1 MNTKFTKTIEG
12 KVITRRRCDI
22 ILTRIETLENPFTNL
37 YEEVPCQISNPTD
50 EMLFEDGWE
59 LYVKP
64 EPTEEELKSQALSI
78 KLAEI
83 KNYDAS
89 SEVNVFYI
97 QGIPVWLDKATR
109 AGLKLRFEAELAM
122 KEENT
127 TLWYNNQSFT
137 LPLNDAIIMLY
148 ALEVYASKCY
158 DNTQAHLANVS
169 MLETIEE
176 INEYDYTAGYPEK
189 LRF

>member
-1 MNTKFTKTIEG
+1 MNTKFTKIVEG
-12 KVITRRRCDI
+12 KVITKQRCDI
-22 ILTRIETLENPFTNL
+22 VLNRIETLENPFTHL
-37 YEEVPCQISNPTD
+37 YEEVPCLVSNPTD

-59 LYVKP
+59 LYVEP
-64 EPTEEELKSQALSI
+64 EPTEEELKRKALNT
-78 KLAEI
+78 KLIEI

-97 QGIPVWLDKATR
+97 QEIPVWLDKATR

-137 LPLNDAIIMLY
+137 LPLNDAIMMLY

-158 DNTQAHLANVS
+158 DNTQAHVANVS

-176 INEYDYTAGYPEK
+176 INEYDHTTGYPEK

>member
-1 MNTKFTKTIEG
+1 METKFIKTIDG
-12 KVITRRRCDI
+12 KSVIRSRKNIVIYRTDTI
-22 ILTRIETLENPFTNL
+22 INPET
-37 YEEVPCQISNPTD
+37 EEVEEYVLQSYNPTN
-50 EMLFEDGWE
+50 EKLFEDGWE

-64 EPTEEELKSQALSI
+64 EPTKEELLKKAYVI
-78 KLAEI
+78 KKNEI
-83 KNYDAS
+83 LQYDS
-89 SEVNVFYI
+89 SSDVNIFYI
-97 QGIPVWLDKATR
+97 GETPVWLDKNTR

-137 LPLNDAIIMLY
+137 LPLNDAIMMLY

-158 DNTQAHLANVS
+158 DNTQAHVANVS

-176 INEYDYTAGYPEK
+176 INNYDYTAGYPEK